1 MDKLLPRLGAY
12 RLKDLIKAIRGCKT
26 AADERAVIAKESA
39 YLRTSFKEENVDI
52 RHQNVAKLL
61 YIHMLGY
68 PAHFGQIE
76 CLKLVASPRF
86 ADKRLGYLGIML
98 LLDENQEVLT
108 LVTNSLKNDMNS
120 QPFIVGL
127 ALCTLGNISSA
138 EMARDLSGEVE
149 RLLAS
154 SNTYIRKK
162 AALCALRVVRK
173 VPDLLE
179 NFVSRAKSLLNE
191 RNHGV
196 LLTGVT
202 LLTEM
207 CKMSDDVLVDLRTHS
222 VATLVRHLKNL
233 VTAGFSPEHDVNGI
247 TDPFVQVK
255 ILRLMRILGKGD
267 AEASEAMNDVLAQV
281 ATNTEASKN
290 VGNAILYEAVLTIMD
305 IESESSLRV
314 LAINILGRFL
324 SNRDNNI
331 RYVALTTLTKTSQ
344 NTTTDAS
351 ALQRHR
357 ATILECLRDSDIS
370 IRRRALDLSFF
381 LINAQ
386 NIRIL
391 TRELLSFLEVCE
403 GDVKNSVAIRICDF
417 AGRYRPNKRWEVDT
431 VCRVLRVAGAFV
443 DQTVVNHFIKLV
455 TTSAPELQQY
465 AVRKL
470 YNTAKNEGEKA
481 LTQEGLLQVTV
492 WCIGEFGDVLVSGT
506 SGLLGGDEE
515 EIAQTGGLADT
526 HSQYQT
532 APSEQGVLDMITDML
547 KGPYAT
553 ELVKEYTMITLVK
566 LTSRF
571 TQDSTLSQIKSLLV
585 KYKVNVQLE
594 LQQRSVE
601 FEQLLNLDRESRTA
615 LLERMPVLES
625 AAKEEA
631 KKGMGVPTTE
641 APPTGAQQQDLVSD
655 LGGDLLGLSVGGGAA
670 AAKGPKDDLYNLVF
684 GGGAPAA
691 KAAAPASNNILDLL
705 GDIGLGGPAAPSTK
719 AMPPSGQ
726 SFYAPSAGNQ
736 NDLLG
741 DLFGGGGA
749 SAMSPQAPPLSSNPS
764 AAAVDPLGDLFGSS
778 GFGGGHVAPAAAK
791 SYVAYEKNGFR
802 VTLGAKRDGTAID
815 VNADM
820 KNNGMS
826 PLSDVAVQ
834 VAVPRSLQ
842 ITMHPQSSNI
852 IAPGGSASQKMRID
866 NPTKVAVR
874 LRLKVIYNIGGQQQ
888 IEDIVE
894 FSQFDQSLWA

>member
-207 CKMSDDVLVDLRTHS
+207 CKMSDEVLVDLRTHS

-455 TTSAPELQQY
+455 TTSPPELQQY

-470 YNTAKNEGEKA
+470 YNTVKNEGEKA

-492 WCIGEFGDVLVSGT
+492 WCVGEFGDVLVSGT

-532 APSEQGVLDMITDML
+532 APSEQDVLDMIGDML

-553 ELVKEYTMITLVK
+553 ELVKEYTMTTLVK

-571 TQDSTLSQIKSLLV
+571 TQDSTLSQIRGILT

-641 APPTGAQQQDLVSD
+641 AAPASAGQQQDLVAD

-670 AAKGPKDDLYNLVF
+670 PAKAQNDDLYNLVF

-691 KAAAPASNNILDLL
+691 KAAAPASNSILDLL
-705 GDIGLGGPAAPSTK
+705 GDIGLGGSAPASK

-741 DLFGGGGA
+741 DLFGGGA
-749 SAMSPQAPPLSSNPS
+749 PALSPQVPPLSTQPS
-764 AAAVDPLGDLFGSS
+764 AAAIDPLGDLFGSS
-778 GFGGGHVAPAAAK
+778 GFGGGPAAAAK

-802 VTLGAKRDGTAID
+802 VTLSAKRDGNAID
-815 VNADM
+815 VSADM

-842 ITMHPQSSNI
+842 ITMHPQSSNM
-852 IAPGGSASQKMRID
+852 IAPGASASQKMRIE

-874 LRLKVIYNIGGQQQ
+874 LRLKVVYNIGGQQQ

-894 FSQFDQSLWA
+894 FSQFDPSLWS

>member
-207 CKMSDDVLVDLRTHS
+207 CKMSDEVLVDLRTHS

-455 TTSAPELQQY
+455 TTSPPELQQY

-470 YNTAKNEGEKA
+470 YNTVKNEGEKA

-492 WCIGEFGDVLVSGT
+492 WCVGEFGDVLVSGT

-532 APSEQGVLDMITDML
+532 APTEQDVLDMIGDML

-553 ELVKEYTMITLVK
+553 ELVKEYTMTTLVK

-571 TQDSTLSQIKSLLV
+571 TQDSTLSQIRGILT

-641 APPTGAQQQDLVSD
+641 AAPAAAGQQQDLVAD

-670 AAKGPKDDLYNLVF
+670 PAKAQNDDLYNLVF

-705 GDIGLGGPAAPSTK
+705 GDIGLGGSAPASK

-741 DLFGGGGA
+741 DLFGGGA
-749 SAMSPQAPPLSSNPS
+749 SALSPQVPPLSTQPS
-764 AAAVDPLGDLFGSS
+764 AAAIDPLGDLFGSS
-778 GFGGGHVAPAAAK
+778 GFGGGPAAAAK

-802 VTLGAKRDGTAID
+802 VTLSAKRDGNAID
-815 VNADM
+815 VSADM

-842 ITMHPQSSNI
+842 ITMHPQSSNV
-852 IAPGGSASQKMRID
+852 IAPGASASQKMRIE

-874 LRLKVIYNIGGQQQ
+874 LRLKVVYNIGGQQQ

-894 FSQFDQSLWA
+894 FSQFDQSLWS

>member
-207 CKMSDDVLVDLRTHS
+207 CKMSDEVLVDLRTHS

-455 TTSAPELQQY
+455 TTSPPELQQY

-470 YNTAKNEGEKA
+470 YNTVKNEGEKA

-492 WCIGEFGDVLVSGT
+492 WCVGEFGDVLVSGT

-532 APSEQGVLDMITDML
+532 APTEQDVLDMIGDML

-553 ELVKEYTMITLVK
+553 ELVKEYTMTTLVK

-571 TQDSTLSQIKSLLV
+571 TQDSTLSQIRGILT

-641 APPTGAQQQDLVSD
+641 AAPAAAGQQQDLVAD

-670 AAKGPKDDLYNLVF
+670 PAKAQNDDLYNLVF

-705 GDIGLGGPAAPSTK
+705 GDIGLGGSAPASK

-741 DLFGGGGA
+741 DLFGGGA
-749 SAMSPQAPPLSSNPS
+749 SALSPQVPPLSTQPS
-764 AAAVDPLGDLFGSS
+764 AAAIDPLGDLFGSS
-778 GFGGGHVAPAAAK
+778 GFGGGPAAAAK

-802 VTLGAKRDGTAID
+802 VTLSAKRDGNAID
-815 VNADM
+815 VSADM

-842 ITMHPQSSNI
+842 ITMHPQSSNM
-852 IAPGGSASQKMRID
+852 IAPGASASQKMRIE

-874 LRLKVIYNIGGQQQ
+874 LRLKVVYNIGGQQQ

-894 FSQFDQSLWA
+894 FSQFDQSLWS

>member
-1 MDKLLPRLGAY
+1 MDKYLPRLGAY
-12 RLKDLIKAIRGCKT
+12 RLKDLIKAIRSCKT

-39 YLRTSFKEENVDI
+39 HLRTSFKEENVDV
-52 RHQNVAKLL
+52 RHMNVAKLL

-120 QPFIVGL
+120 ANMFIVGL

-173 VPDLLE
+173 VPDLME

-207 CKMSDDVLVDLRTHS
+207 CKMSDEILVDLRAHS
-222 VATLVRHLKNL
+222 VGTLVRHLKNL

-255 ILRLMRILGKGD
+255 VLRLMRILGKGD

-290 VGNAILYEAVLTIMD
+290 VGNAILYEAVLTIME

-357 ATILECLRDSDIS
+357 ATILECLRDGDIS

-381 LINAQ
+381 LINTQ

-403 GDVKNSVAIRICDF
+403 GDAKNSVAIRICDF

-455 TTSAPELQQY
+455 TTSPPELQQY

-470 YNTAKNEGEKA
+470 YNTVKNEGEKA
-481 LTQEGLLQVTV
+481 MTQEGLVQATV
-492 WCIGEFGDVLVSGT
+492 WCVGEFGDILVSGT
-506 SGLLGGDEE
+506 SGTLGGDEE
-515 EIAQTGGLADT
+515 EIAQTGGNVDLSSQ
-526 HSQYQT
+526 SQYQV
-532 APSEQGVLDMITDML
+532 APSEQEVVEMIGEML

-553 ELVKEYTMITLVK
+553 ELVKEYTMTTLVK

-571 TQDSTLSQIKSLLV
+571 NQESTVNQIKALLT
-585 KYKVNVQLE
+585 KYKVNAQLE

-601 FEQLLNLDRESRTA
+601 FEQLLNLDRDARTA
-615 LLERMPVLES
+615 LLERIPVLES

-631 KKGMGVPTTE
+631 KKGTGVPTS
-641 APPTGAQQQDLVSD
+641 AGMSKKCPVSLQPDLKARIVC
-655 LGGDLLGLSVGGGAA
+655 GGFRSVGC
-670 AAKGPKDDLYNLVF
+670 V
-684 GGGAPAA
+684 
-691 KAAAPASNNILDLL
+691 
-705 GDIGLGGPAAPSTK
+705 
-719 AMPPSGQ
+719 
-726 SFYAPSAGNQ
+726 
-736 NDLLG
+736 
-741 DLFGGGGA
+741 
-749 SAMSPQAPPLSSNPS
+749 
-764 AAAVDPLGDLFGSS
+764 
-778 GFGGGHVAPAAAK
+778 
-791 SYVAYEKNGFR
+791 
-802 VTLGAKRDGTAID
+802 
-815 VNADM
+815 
-820 KNNGMS
+820 
-826 PLSDVAVQ
+826 
-834 VAVPRSLQ
+834 
-842 ITMHPQSSNI
+842 
-852 IAPGGSASQKMRID
+852 
-866 NPTKVAVR
+866 
-874 LRLKVIYNIGGQQQ
+874 
-888 IEDIVE
+888 
-894 FSQFDQSLWA
+894 

>member
-207 CKMSDDVLVDLRTHS
+207 CKMSDEVLVDLRTHS

-455 TTSAPELQQY
+455 TTSPPELQQY

-470 YNTAKNEGEKA
+470 YNTVKNEGEKA

-492 WCIGEFGDVLVSGT
+492 WCVGEFGDVLVSGT

-532 APSEQGVLDMITDML
+532 APSEQDVLDMIGDML

-553 ELVKEYTMITLVK
+553 ELVKEYTMTTLVK

-571 TQDSTLSQIKSLLV
+571 TQDSTLSQIRGILT

-631 KKGMGVPTTE
+631 KKGMGVPTTGKMK
-641 APPTGAQQQDLVSD
+641 PLHGYQCFTVLSLGRILQKRHQLPLVS
-655 LGGDLLGLSVGGGAA
+655 
-670 AAKGPKDDLYNLVF
+670 NR
-684 GGGAPAA
+684 
-691 KAAAPASNNILDLL
+691 
-705 GDIGLGGPAAPSTK
+705 T
-719 AMPPSGQ
+719 
-726 SFYAPSAGNQ
+726 
-736 NDLLG
+736 
-741 DLFGGGGA
+741 
-749 SAMSPQAPPLSSNPS
+749 
-764 AAAVDPLGDLFGSS
+764 
-778 GFGGGHVAPAAAK
+778 
-791 SYVAYEKNGFR
+791 
-802 VTLGAKRDGTAID
+802 
-815 VNADM
+815 
-820 KNNGMS
+820 
-826 PLSDVAVQ
+826 
-834 VAVPRSLQ
+834 SLQ
-842 ITMHPQSSNI
+842 I
-852 IAPGGSASQKMRID
+852 
-866 NPTKVAVR
+866 
-874 LRLKVIYNIGGQQQ
+874 
-888 IEDIVE
+888 
-894 FSQFDQSLWA
+894 WAATYWA